1 MEGCS
6 PTQRELKAHPLHSFQ
21 VEPRAYFNRVHSLVY
36 ICAILGLFYHR
47 LLQLFHCT
55 TFSSF
60 SVFLTMLLSEAV
72 LAFMWLT
79 TFSFRWRPTRRQ
91 AFPENLSKLIK
102 DEDLPSLD
110 VFICTADPYK
120 EPPVNVVNTAL
131 SVMAFDYPTEKISV
145 YVSDDGGSE
154 LTLFAFM
161 EGAKFARHW
170 LPFCRENGIEE
181 RCPEAYFRSTEGSR
195 RRGYKIKGLYED
207 MKDKVERAMEAG
219 KVSLDQVTSDEERE
233 AFKKWT
239 DGFTRQNHPTVI
251 QVLVE
256 SSKDVDVSGHKLPN
270 LIYVSREKR
279 TTSPHHFK
287 AGALNVLVR
296 VSGVMSNAPVVLTLD
311 CDMYSNDPLAP
322 RRALCYLLDPQK
334 ASKLAFVQFPQRY
347 QGINSR
353 PSSSSSSLSPPPP
366 LDVPDYKCNGTM
378 NGCTIRSDSVLKVAH
393 KVAGCNFEHGTSW
406 GSEMGFRYGSLV
418 EDYYTGYRL
427 HCEGWETVF
436 CHPEKAAFLG
446 DIPISL
452 DDALSQNK
460 RWCVG
465 LLEVGFSKYSPVT
478 FGTTRISLLMGL
490 CYAHYAFW
498 SLWSIPMAAYGFLPQ
513 LALLNQFQLFPKVSD
528 PWFYLYVYLFIAT
541 GFNVTSKVI
550 DDEQDKHYKQGI
562 FEFGFPSPLF
572 VPLVMVATINLIAF
586 VVGLAGA
593 LMHWNIED
601 MFVQLFISGFVVV
614 NSWPIYEAM
623 VLRKDKGS
631 MPSETTIKSAFLAG
645 LLYLLAYFTFRI

>member
-195 RRGYKIKGLYED
+195 RRGYKIKARGRRKEVFLPEHCQC
-207 MKDKVERAMEAG
+207 KSRTAWRCEAVCFH
-219 KVSLDQVTSDEERE
+219 VS
-233 AFKKWT
+233 
-239 DGFTRQNHPTVI
+239 
-251 QVLVE
+251 
-256 SSKDVDVSGHKLPN
+256 
-270 LIYVSREKR
+270 
-279 TTSPHHFK
+279 
-287 AGALNVLVR
+287 
-296 VSGVMSNAPVVLTLD
+296 
-311 CDMYSNDPLAP
+311 
-322 RRALCYLLDPQK
+322 
-334 ASKLAFVQFPQRY
+334 
-347 QGINSR
+347 
-353 PSSSSSSLSPPPP
+353 
-366 LDVPDYKCNGTM
+366 
-378 NGCTIRSDSVLKVAH
+378 
-393 KVAGCNFEHGTSW
+393 
-406 GSEMGFRYGSLV
+406 
-418 EDYYTGYRL
+418 
-427 HCEGWETVF
+427 
-436 CHPEKAAFLG
+436 
-446 DIPISL
+446 
-452 DDALSQNK
+452 DALSE
-460 RWCVG
+460 REPRC
-465 LLEVGFSKYSPVT
+465 LLEKI
-478 FGTTRISLLMGL
+478 R
-490 CYAHYAFW
+490 
-498 SLWSIPMAAYGFLPQ
+498 
-513 LALLNQFQLFPKVSD
+513 
-528 PWFYLYVYLFIAT
+528 AT
-541 GFNVTSKVI
+541 SCSQT
-550 DDEQDKHYKQGI
+550 H
-562 FEFGFPSPLF
+562 LF
-572 VPLVMVATINLIAF
+572 VFTSLTHCWTEST
-586 VVGLAGA
+586 GA
-593 LMHWNIED
+593 YI
-601 MFVQLFISGFVVV
+601 VT
-614 NSWPIYEAM
+614 
-623 VLRKDKGS
+623 
-631 MPSETTIKSAFLAG
+631 PSCTQIKEK
-645 LLYLLAYFTFRI
+645 

>member
-1 MEGCS
+1 MEGGS

-36 ICAILGLFYHR
+36 IYAILGLFYHR

-55 TFSSF
+55 TLSSF

-72 LAFMWLT
+72 LTFMWLT
-79 TFSFRWRPTRRQ
+79 TFSFRWRTTRRQ

-181 RCPEAYFRSTEGSR
+181 RCPEAYFRSTEGLVR
-195 RRGYKIKGLYED
+195 RH
-207 MKDKVERAMEAG
+207 ERQGRERVMETG
-219 KVSLDQVTSDEERE
+219 KVSLAQVTSDEERE

-239 DGFTRQNHPTVI
+239 DGFTRQNHPPEI

-270 LIYVSREKR
+270 LICLQREKNNF
-279 TTSPHHFK
+279 SPPLQGRCH
-287 AGALNVLVR
+287 NVLVR
-296 VSGVMSNAPVVLTLD
+296 VSGVISNAPVVLSLD
-311 CDMYSNDPLAP
+311 SDTYSNDPQVP
-322 RRALCYLLDPQK
+322 RRTLCYLLDPQK
-334 ASKLAFVQFPQRY
+334 ASKLAFVQVPQRY
-347 QGINSR
+347 QGINRYDTYASELKR
-353 PSSSSSSLSPPPP
+353 LYIINPVGMDGLKGTSYVGTGCFFNRHAFYSGPSSSSSSLSPPPP
-366 LDVPDYKCNGTM
+366 LEVPDYKCNGTM
-378 NGCTIRSDSVLKVAH
+378 NSCKIRSEWLTRLPAAISSIAPVGAPRWASDMGHSRRTTTQITDSTVKGGRRYSAIRRRRLSWEIFLEAWMMPLARIRDVA
-393 KVAGCNFEHGTSW
+393 N
-406 GSEMGFRYGSLV
+406 
-418 EDYYTGYRL
+418 
-427 HCEGWETVF
+427 
-436 CHPEKAAFLG
+436 
-446 DIPISL
+446 
-452 DDALSQNK
+452 N
-460 RWCVG
+460 
-465 LLEVGFSKYSPVT
+465 
-478 FGTTRISLLMGL
+478 
-490 CYAHYAFW
+490 AFW

-528 PWFYLYVYLFIAT
+528 PWFYL
-541 GFNVTSKVI
+541 
-550 DDEQDKHYKQGI
+550 QGI
-562 FEFGFPSPLF
+562 FEFGVPSPLF
-572 VPLVMVATINLIAF
+572 VPLVMVATINLVAF

-614 NSWPIYEAM
+614 ISWPIYEAM

-631 MPSETTIKSAFLAG
+631 MPIETTIKSAFLAG